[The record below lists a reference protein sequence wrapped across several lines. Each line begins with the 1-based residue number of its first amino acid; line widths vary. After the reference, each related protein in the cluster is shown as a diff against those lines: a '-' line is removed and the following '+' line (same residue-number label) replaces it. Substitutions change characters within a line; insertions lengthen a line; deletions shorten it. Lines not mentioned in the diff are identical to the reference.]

1 MTDLLLSID
10 DEQADRIFVDLL
22 YNCYC
27 EYNDDLSFAE
37 DASKI
42 TNACKVLLR
51 QYMVPSE
58 YHEEF
63 EE

>member
-1 MTDLLLSID
+1 MELYIQV
-10 DEQADRIFVDLL
+10 DEDEADRIFVDLL
-22 YNCYC
+22 LNCYY
-27 EYNDDLSFAE
+27 EYRDDPPFAE

-58 YHEEF
+58 YYEEF
-63 EE
+63 EK

>member
-1 MTDLLLSID
+1 MELYLKID

-22 YNCYC
+22 LNCYY
-27 EYNDDLSFAE
+27 EYRDDLPFAE

-58 YHEEF
+58 YREEF